1 MKKLL
6 QIIKWGML
14 IVFLVS
20 ILAFTEKKQKE
31 QLVQLDQINIEISEN
46 QFIDSNIVLQYIE
59 KHNLSYNGVMLSKLY
74 LNDLEEILLN
84 HPAVKKQKCIVIS
97 KVR

>member
-1 MKKLL
+1 MKKLF

-20 ILAFTEKKQKE
+20 VLAFTEKKQKE

-59 KHNLSYNGVMLSKLY
+59 KHN
-74 LNDLEEILLN
+74 D
-84 HPAVKKQKCIVIS
+84 
-97 KVR
+97 